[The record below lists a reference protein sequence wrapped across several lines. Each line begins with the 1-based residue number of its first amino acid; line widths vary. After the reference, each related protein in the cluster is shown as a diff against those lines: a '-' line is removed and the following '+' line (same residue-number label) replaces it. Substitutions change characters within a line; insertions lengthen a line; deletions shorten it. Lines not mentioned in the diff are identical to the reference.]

1 MSVSG
6 ERRRAPGRP
15 PSNGDTVPAD
25 VILDAALRAFATH
38 GYEGMSIR
46 TLTREIGVSHSL
58 IHQRYGSKEQ
68 LWRAAVDHG
77 FGQITH
83 DLADVFDP
91 TLSDPLEQLRLWIR
105 RFLELSADH
114 PELVGLMNI
123 EGRQETPRLRYL
135 YDTYVAPSMGRV
147 APLLEHLAQT
157 GRIRPVP
164 LRTFHFLVV
173 HGGAASHTLT
183 ALAEQFDPASPLESP
198 EVEQHAALVADLL
211 IDGLRLDVENRPTA
225 PTAG

>member
-15 PSNGDTVPAD
+15 PSSGDTVPAD

-38 GYEGMSIR
+38 GYDGMSIR

-58 IHQRYGSKEQ
+58 IHQRFGSKEQ
-68 LWRAAVDHG
+68 LWRSAVDHG
-77 FGQITH
+77 FSQITR

-91 TLSDPLEQLRLWIR
+91 TLTDPLEQLRLWIR

-123 EGRQETPRLRYL
+123 EGRQKTPRLRYL
-135 YDTYVAPSMGRV
+135 YETYVAPSMGRV
-147 APLLEHLAQT
+147 APLLEHLAKT
-157 GRIRPVP
+157 
-164 LRTFHFLVV
+164 
-173 HGGAASHTLT
+173 
-183 ALAEQFDPASPLESP
+183 
-198 EVEQHAALVADLL
+198 
-211 IDGLRLDVENRPTA
+211 
-225 PTAG
+225 